1 MHGIRGKAGV
11 APREGLWERR
21 DGRREAKGEEEGS
34 GVTEQQGLVFQEK
47 PFCLWQRF
55 CREIPEQLK
64 IILHV
69 LCKPANVG

>member
-1 MHGIRGKAGV
+1 MHGIRGKAGP

-21 DGRREAKGEEEGS
+21 AGRREAKGKRR
-34 GVTEQQGLVFQEK
+34 GVTEQQALVFQEK

-55 CREIPEQLK
+55 CGETPEQQK